1 MCLFNKGED
10 MDQFNGKATGG
21 VADYVKI
28 EETQQSEVKLQ
39 TQKLDLEIHCQ
50 AMQETLGA
58 LEESCNRYA
67 ELYDFAPAGYITFN
81 EKGCISEINLAGAAL
96 LGMDRAR
103 LLGMPMA
110 PFIAMGS
117 CKQFFGHLREC
128 RVTGKKVI
136 TELEVVPYHGVHI
149 HAQIISMPLPGANS
163 YGSKYRSIIADI
175 TERKTMEKEMARMDR
190 LNLIGEMAAG
200 IAHEIRNPLTTVRGF
215 LQSFMRKTEFHSF
228 DSQLNL
234 MITELDR
241 ANSIITE
248 YLSLA
253 KNKPLKQSP
262 QNLNQIVN
270 NLLPLMESDA
280 LLNKKWI
287 VTELA
292 KEIPALLL
300 DAQEMRQLILN
311 LVRNG
316 LEAMVP
322 GGQLTIGTF
331 VKEEEVVLFIQD
343 QGKGIPLEIKEK
355 LGTPFLTTKENG
367 TGLGLPICF
376 SIVNRHKAQMD
387 IKTGNSGTTF
397 LVRFPHASQYSY
409 NLNQE

>member
-1 MCLFNKGED
+1 
-10 MDQFNGKATGG
+10 MDQSDVKVKRAVFDPGKIPLFPKNGGAKEIQRLK
-21 VADYVKI
+21 Y
-28 EETQQSEVKLQ
+28 KLQ
-39 TQKLDLEIHCQ
+39 TRELDLEIQCR
-50 AMQETLGA
+50 AMQETLGE

-67 ELYDFAPAGYITFN
+67 DLYDFAPAGYVTFD
-81 EKGCISEINLAGAAL
+81 EKGCISEINLAGATL
-96 LGMDRAR
+96 LGTERPR
-103 LLGMPMA
+103 IIGMPMIF
-110 PFIAMGS
+110 FIDKS
-117 CKQFFGHLREC
+117 SYKLFLNHLRTC
-128 RVTGKKVI
+128 RMTGKKVV
-136 TELEVVPYHGVHI
+136 TELDIVPQNAETI
-149 HAQIISMPLPGANS
+149 HVQIISIPLSGTS
-163 YGSKYRSIIADI
+163 GYDSKYRSIITDI
-175 TERKTMEKEMARMDR
+175 TERKLMEKELFRMDR

-215 LQSFMRKTEFHSF
+215 LQSFMRKKEFCKF

-253 KNKPLKQSP
+253 KNKPLDQSP
-262 QNLNQIVN
+262 QNLNQIVK

-287 VTELA
+287 VTELMDD
-292 KEIPALLL
+292 IPTLLL
-300 DAQEMRQLILN
+300 DVQEMCQLILN

-331 VKEEEVVLFIQD
+331 VESKQVVLFIRD
-343 QGKGIPLEIKEK
+343 QGMGIPTEVKQK
-355 LGTPFLTTKENG
+355 LGTPFFTTKANG

-376 SIVNRHKAQMD
+376 SIANRHKGKID
-387 IKTGNSGTTF
+387 IETGEDGTTF
-397 LVRFPHASQYSY
+397 MVKFPQP
-409 NLNQE
+409 

>member
-1 MCLFNKGED
+1 MARSDAED
-10 MDQFNGKATGG
+10 KRE
-21 VADYVKI
+21 VI
-28 EETQQSEVKLQ
+28 ESAKTILSPDDNAGTEEIQRLKYELQ
-39 TQKLDLEIHCQ
+39 ARELDLEIQCR
-50 AMQETLGA
+50 AMQETLGE
-58 LEESCNRYA
+58 LEESRNRYA
-67 ELYDFAPAGYITFN
+67 DLYDFAPAGYVTFD

-96 LGMDRAR
+96 LGMERSR
-103 LLGMPMA
+103 LLGMPMSV
-110 PFIAMGS
+110 FVDKGS
-117 CKQFFGHLREC
+117 YKLFFDHMRAC
-128 RVTGKKVI
+128 RLTGKKVI
-136 TELEVVPYHGVHI
+136 TELEFIPKNAMAI
-149 HAQIISMPLPGANS
+149 HAQIISMPLPGAGG

-175 TERKTMEKEMARMDR
+175 TERKLMEEEMSRMER

-200 IAHEIRNPLTTVRGF
+200 IAHEIRNPLTTVMGF
-215 LQSFMRKTEFHSF
+215 LQFFMRRKEFVQF

-253 KNKPLKQSP
+253 RNKPLNQLPQS
-262 QNLNQIVN
+262 LNEIVK

-287 VTELA
+287 VTKLSA
-292 KEIPALLL
+292 DIPDLLL

-311 LVRNG
+311 FVRNG
-316 LEAMVP
+316 LEAMLP

-331 VKEEEVVLFIQD
+331 AEAEQVVLFIQD
-343 QGKGIPLEIKEK
+343 QGLGIPTEIQQK

-376 SIVNRHKAQMD
+376 NIANRHHAKID
-387 IKTGNSGTTF
+387 VKTGDSGTTF
-397 LVRFPHASQYSY
+397 MVKFPRP
-409 NLNQE
+409 